1 MTIEYAT
8 ALDTGIRKRQ
18 HGGINEDSVAVNVL
32 EDAHLDGERTGA
44 VFVLADGAGGEEAG
58 DVASYLATVEVT
70 RRLTQALWDCRR
82 FDAPADDGPAADDGG
97 QLDEAAVVDPLG
109 GADADYLLDRIET
122 AIQSTH
128 TRILQTIE
136 TLDLEG
142 AYTTIVAGVVAGD
155 RLYYGWVGDSRAYVV
170 NGHPDRQDDEQISR
184 LTRDH
189 SVVERLVQQGEIDP
203 IEAHVHPNGNQL
215 TRALGGRRDEEPSE
229 STVAV
234 DTNHV
239 ELFGDDAVVFTSDG
253 LIDAYADAPDLHE
266 QYENTEDR
274 SRIEETIL
282 EKAVTDDEIRDV
294 VLEADSLEAAA
305 GDLVTLANKRGGKD
319 NVSVVLFGDPTL
331 DESPADGLPAR
342 THDSSPEAVGDVDT
356 VIGDPES

>member
-8 ALDTGIRKRQ
+8 ALDTGTRKRR

-32 EDAHLDGERTGA
+32 EDAHLDGERHGA

-58 DVASYLATVEVT
+58 DVASYVATVEVT

-82 FDAPADDGPAADDGG
+82 LDALADDGPTADDGG
-97 QLDEAAVVDPLG
+97 QLDEATVADPLG

-128 TRILQTIE
+128 TRILQTIG
-136 TLDLEG
+136 TLDLEA
-142 AYTTIVAGVVAGD
+142 AYTTIVAGIVAGD

-170 NGHPDRQDDEQISR
+170 NGHPDRPDDGRISR

-189 SVVERLVQQGEIDP
+189 SVVELLVQRGEIDP
-203 IEAHVHPNGNQL
+203 VEAHVHRKGNQL
-215 TRALGGRRDEEPSE
+215 TRALGGQRGEDPVE

-239 ELFGDDAVVFTSDG
+239 ELFGDDTVVFTSDG

-266 QYENTEDR
+266 EYERAEDR
-274 SRIEETIL
+274 SRIEEAIL

-294 VLEADSLEAAA
+294 VLGADSPEAAA
-305 GDLVTLANKRGGKD
+305 DDLVTLANKRGGKD
-319 NVSVVLFGDPTL
+319 NVSVVLFCDPAL
-331 DESPADGLPAR
+331 DRSPADGLPTRA
-342 THDSSPEAVGDVDT
+342 HDSSPEEVDDVDT
-356 VIGDPES
+356 VIRDPDP